1 MREGAKRE
9 GAKREGAKRE
19 SAEREGAY
27 HVLAT
32 LRSADQLTDNLIR
45 IERNG
50 SAPVGRPGRPLRY
63 SCTLGT
69 GRRRSHGAETGQSRA
84 RARVCRRARVRR

>member
-9 GAKREGAKRE
+9 SAMREGAKRESAKRE

-32 LRSADQLTDNLIR
+32 LRSADQLTDNPIR
-45 IERNG
+45 IGRNG
-50 SAPVGRPGRPLRY
+50 SA
-63 SCTLGT
+63 C
-69 GRRRSHGAETGQSRA
+69 GQGGQA
-84 RARVCRRARVRR
+84 VAL